1 MSRVYSSAGHGVFLF
16 DMDGTVLTSIAA
28 AERVWHRWAL
38 EHGLDPAEFLPT
50 IHGKRG
56 IDTVRDSG
64 VTGIDIEAEA
74 AAIMEAEIHDV
85 AGIEPIAGAPAF
97 LASLPADRWAIVTSA
112 PRRLAQARIAAAGL
126 PMPATLIAGDDV
138 AEGKPSP
145 EPFHKG
151 AAALGAP
158 VESCLIFEDAEAGIV
173 AAEASGAALLVVTAG
188 HPAPL
193 AAAADQ
199 EQITDYTHL
208 AAEQDADGALHVRKR
223 VVRG

>member
-1 MSRVYSSAGHGVFLF
+1 MF

-38 EHGLDPAEFLPT
+38 DHGLDPATFLPT

-64 VTGIDIEAEA
+64 VTGIDIQAEA
-74 AAIMEAEIHDV
+74 DKIMEAEIHDV

-97 LASLPADRWAIVTSA
+97 LAGLDPARWAIVTSA

-126 PMPATLIAGDDV
+126 PMPGVLVAGDDV
-138 AEGKPSP
+138 AAGKPSP

-151 AAALGAP
+151 AAALGVP
-158 VESCLIFEDAEAGIV
+158 VTSCLIFEDAEAGIV
-173 AAEASGAALLVVTAG
+173 AATASGAALMVVTAG

-193 AAAADQ
+193 GAAAGH
-199 EQITDYTHL
+199 EQIVDYTRLTTHQNSDGCLVL
-208 AAEQDADGALHVRKR
+208 ADR
-223 VVRG
+223 